1 MSVDGGEVVS
11 DDVVLCCLMD
21 GDGIGTVD
29 G

>member
-1 MSVDGGEVVS
+1 MSVDGGKVVS